1 MVHTNTKAELLGKA
15 VQIDVAGLSL
25 EMLRAGRGHPLVFLH
40 GMDGLEGSLDLIGQL
55 STAFEVFAPSMPGFG
70 ASELPPS
77 FDTIDDLAYLH
88 LDLMQKLNLNDAI
101 LVGVSFG
108 GWVAAEALIKN
119 QIGVS
124 KLILG
129 APLGLRTADR
139 REQGM
144 ADIFM
149 IPERDAD
156 QLLQLAPH
164 PGTNLGD
171 IDEHSARRIVRNR
184 EAVSLFGWS
193 PYLNNPKLQER
204 LHRIGVPTLV
214 AWGAQDRLVSEL
226 QMQAFARAIPNA
238 RLEKLIEC
246 GHRIYVDQPQRLAQL
261 ISNFSIAA
269 NPMEAPHARMA
280 I

>member
-1 MVHTNTKAELLGKA
+1 MTPGDTKADFLEKT
-15 VQIDVAGLSL
+15 VQVEVAGLLL
-25 EMLRAGRGHPLVFLH
+25 EMLHVGRGRPLVFLH

-55 STAFEVFAPSMPGFG
+55 SIDFEIFAPSMPGFG
-70 ASELPPS
+70 ASKLPPS
-77 FDTIDDLAYLH
+77 FDTIDDLAYVH
-88 LDLMQKLNLNDAI
+88 LDLMQKLNLNDTI

-108 GWVAAEALIKN
+108 GWVAAETLIKN

-149 IPERDAD
+149 MPARDAD

-164 PGTNLGD
+164 PGINLGD

-193 PYLNNPKLQER
+193 PYLNNPKLHER
-204 LHRIGVPTLV
+204 LHRIGTPTLI
-214 AWGAQDRLVSEL
+214 AWGTQDRLVSEQ
-226 QMQAFARAIPNA
+226 QMQTFVRAMPNA
-238 RLEKLIEC
+238 RLEKLIQC

-261 ISNFSIAA
+261 IGIFSTAA